1 MFVVSRFLY
10 LLLSCST
17 VHLFYFSEPSALKN
31 RAFEQQIQNKQM
43 LKYSQLLNYSTFN
56 NTTGIVKIEE
66 KKDNTPGTYNG

>member
-1 MFVVSRFLY
+1 
-10 LLLSCST
+10 
-17 VHLFYFSEPSALKN
+17 
-31 RAFEQQIQNKQM
+31 M